1 MKTFLHARRAVLSG
15 ALLLSAWS
23 QASAQHVHDA
33 PARTSLRLGAHAVG
47 LLTHVSPIL
56 AGDAKTEAYL
66 TQPTL
71 LGEAHLFGGALQA
84 QAAISFEAQTIERGE
99 LGAGNHG
106 EGYIDRRHP
115 HTYLHELVVSGIHG
129 IGGVTGS
136 LTVGRGFAP
145 FGTDDPM
152 MRPFVKFP
160 VNHHLAQVLE
170 RLIVVAGLRHGAFM
184 VEAGVFNGNEPMSAS
199 DRGSLDRFG
208 DSWASRVTI
217 MPRAG
222 VEFQASMAEVESPEL
237 PLGGGPGQ
245 RKHSAAARYEQGPLY
260 GLAEWSRTAVR
271 DDGEELYTLSSML
284 LEATLDYRGW
294 RPGVRLEHTE
304 RAEDERTADPFRTP
318 WPHADTHVMGFT
330 DWTIIGARLERA
342 LSLGRF
348 TLAPFVEGSF
358 THVRGGED
366 DLFVPEEFF
375 GSNEIWTLNLGARV
389 SVGAHR
395 ARMGRYGVAAP
406 SHDQIH

>member
-1 MKTFLHARRAVLSG
+1 
-15 ALLLSAWS
+15 
-23 QASAQHVHDA
+23 
-33 PARTSLRLGAHAVG
+33 
-47 LLTHVSPIL
+47 
-56 AGDAKTEAYL
+56 
-66 TQPTL
+66 
-71 LGEAHLFGGALQA
+71 
-84 QAAISFEAQTIERGE
+84 
-99 LGAGNHG
+99 
-106 EGYIDRRHP
+106 
-115 HTYLHELVVSGIHG
+115 
-129 IGGVTGS
+129 
-136 LTVGRGFAP
+136 
-145 FGTDDPM
+145 
-152 MRPFVKFP
+152 
-160 VNHHLAQVLE
+160 
-170 RLIVVAGLRHGAFM
+170 
-184 VEAGVFNGNEPMSAS
+184 
-199 DRGSLDRFG
+199 
-208 DSWASRVTI
+208 
-217 MPRAG
+217 
-222 VEFQASMAEVESPEL
+222 MAEVESPEL